1 MIYLDNN
8 ASTPLDP
15 YVKDVIV
22 QEMGY
27 QIDNPS
33 SMHKFGQEAKKRLDK
48 ARRKIADYFK
58 VKLTDVV
65 FTSSGT
71 EAMNFLIRSQLHNK
85 KGHVISSAVEHSAV
99 YNLLKS
105 LNLDVTFLTPSS
117 TGEIAPSQV
126 FEALRPDTILVALMA
141 VNNETGVKTD
151 IHTIAKGLK
160 IPFVVDGVQWLGKE
174 PIELPP
180 QVTGIGFS
188 GHKIHAPPG
197 IGLAIIR
204 SKQSPLIYGGAQ
216 EFSMRGGT
224 ENMLGIMGLMAA
236 FEKLSYIDSKPRD
249 HFEKRI
255 LEALPQAKINGE
267 NRVGNVSNITFPGID
282 GETLLIKLDQK
293 GLAASLGSACSSG
306 AIEPSRVL
314 IGMGL
319 SYKLAKSSLRF
330 SFSRMN
336 TLDEAEKAAQIV
348 IESVS
353 N

>member
-15 YVKDVIV
+15 FV
-22 QEMGY
+22 QEMIKLEMTY
-27 QIDNPS
+27 LIDNPS
-33 SMHKFGQEAKKRLDK
+33 SMHKYGQEAKKRLDK
-48 ARRKIADYFK
+48 ARRYIADYFK
-58 VKLTDVV
+58 VKPTEII

-71 EAMNFLIRSQLHNK
+71 EAMNFLIRSALHHK
-85 KGHVISSAVEHSAV
+85 KGHIISSSAEHSAV

-105 LNLDVTFLTPSS
+105 LPFETTFLNPEP
-117 TGEIAPSQV
+117 TGEIAPEKV
-126 FEALRPDTILVALMA
+126 FKAIRPDTILISLMA

-151 IHTIAKGLK
+151 IDAIAKGLK
-160 IPFVVDGVQWLGKE
+160 VPFIVDGVQWLGKE
-174 PIELPP
+174 PISLPP

-197 IGLAIIR
+197 IGFAIIR
-204 SKQSPLIYGGAQ
+204 HKQNPFIVGGAQ
-216 EFSMRGGT
+216 EFGMRGGT
-224 ENMLGIMGLMAA
+224 ENMLGIMGLYAA
-236 FEKLSYIDSKPRD
+236 FQKLTPIESSARD
-249 HFEKRI
+249 LFEKRI
-255 LEALPQAKINGE
+255 LDALPNAQVNGK
-267 NRVGNVSNITFPGID
+267 NRVANVTNITFSGID

-336 TLDEAEKAAQIV
+336 TLGEAEKAAQIV
-348 IESVS
+348 IESVR